1 MWPRGGKF
9 NIITK
14 TILILA
20 EECNDI
26 KKYGKKKIFNRHSIL
41 GLNQSKKH
49 KNTKSK
55 TAHRES
61 TQTQH
66 STTVL
71 VLESIIMLET
81 AFF

>member
-26 KKYGKKKIFNRHSIL
+26 KKYGKKKFL
-41 GLNQSKKH
+41 
-49 KNTKSK
+49 TD
-55 TAHRES
+55 TAY
-61 TQTQH
+61 
-66 STTVL
+66 
-71 VLESIIMLET
+71 
-81 AFF
+81 